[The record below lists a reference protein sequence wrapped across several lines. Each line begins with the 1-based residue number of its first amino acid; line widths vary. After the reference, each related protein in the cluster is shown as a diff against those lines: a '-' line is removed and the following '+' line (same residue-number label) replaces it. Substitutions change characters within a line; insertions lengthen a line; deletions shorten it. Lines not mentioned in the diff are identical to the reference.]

1 MPPRSSWAPGPRPG
15 SAGARYRADRPSGSR
30 RAWSGRAPSRRRGS
44 SRPAKRIPHRRA
56 EKGRSAGRRRSPRAH
71 GRGERGGE
79 RALTSRVLAA
89 RSMRLC
95 GSVRLQVLLHH
106 RVELRLRVVAA
117 DQFLGDLAVLEE
129 QEPRD
134 GDDAVFLRDV
144 LLGVDV
150 ELPDLQLA
158 LVLLGQLID
167 GRRQGLAGTAPGGP
181 ELDQARYLGAEHLRL
196 EVVIAERRNVV
207 GRHSVPPYSC

>member
-1 MPPRSSWAPGPRPG
+1 M
-15 SAGARYRADRPSGSR
+15 
-30 RAWSGRAPSRRRGS
+30 
-44 SRPAKRIPHRRA
+44 
-56 EKGRSAGRRRSPRAH
+56 
-71 GRGERGGE
+71 
-79 RALTSRVLAA
+79 
-89 RSMRLC
+89 
-95 GSVRLQVLLHH
+95 
-106 RVELRLRVVAA
+106 VAA
-117 DQFLGDLAVLEE
+117 DQFLGNLAVLEE

-181 ELDQARYLGAEHLRL
+181 EVDQDRYLGAEHLGL
-196 EVVIAERRNVV
+196 EVVIGERRNVV
-207 GRHSVPPYSC
+207 RGHSVPP